1 MYEYH
6 LDLALNEDKL
16 IDLQDRQRR
25 NSLRVDGIKER
36 PNETLE
42 DCEKELGTFLKE
54 SLGIEEEVVI
64 ERTHRKQIR
73 ARKIIYQE
81 QLFAEF

>member
-42 DCEKELGTFLKE
+42 DCKKELDTFLKE